1 MESPTNNDERDR
13 IAQLAAT
20 CAWQNLRRAARA
32 VTSHYDALLK
42 QDVNLRIT
50 QVTMLVVLYLAGPQ
64 TINDMAEHLGLDRTT
79 LTRNLK
85 PIAHQGLLTIA
96 PGADQRTRIV
106 TLTAEGEQRL
116 LQVLPLW
123 EEAQAY
129 MVEGIG
135 REHFAGWIAQ
145 LSAVTSLAQAT

>member
-1 MESPTNNDERDR
+1 MNTDERGR

-32 VTSHYDALLK
+32 VTSYYDAQLK
-42 QDVNLRIT
+42 QHVDLRIT
-50 QVTMLVVLYLAGPQ
+50 QVTMLVVLYLGGPQ

-85 PIAHQGLLTIA
+85 PIAQQGFLTIA
-96 PGADQRTRIV
+96 PGADQRTRVV
-106 TLTAEGEQRL
+106 TLTAEGEQIL

-135 REHFAGWIAQ
+135 RERFDGWLAE
-145 LSAVTSLAQAT
+145 LAAVTSHVQGR